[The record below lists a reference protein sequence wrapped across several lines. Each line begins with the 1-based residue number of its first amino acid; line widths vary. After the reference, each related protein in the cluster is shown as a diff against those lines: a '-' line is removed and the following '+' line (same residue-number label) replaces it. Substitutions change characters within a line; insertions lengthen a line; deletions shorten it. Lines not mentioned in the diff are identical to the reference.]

1 MIIVFGGSFNPPT
14 MAHLQL
20 ARLVLQEPGVSRVVW
35 IPVGDDYDKPDLIS
49 CRHRLAMCERLVE
62 AEPRMFLSDI
72 ECNGD
77 LPKGSFHT
85 LTAFQKLV
93 GEEPLAFLVGTDH
106 LLTLPKWIE
115 ADRLLQRFKIW
126 IVPRPGY
133 PVDYNVKN
141 HPFFSLY
148 QEQLRFL
155 THFPQLHMSASEV
168 RVQIASGVYPKG
180 LVHPRVWEYISQE
193 GLYGV

>member
-1 MIIVFGGSFNPPT
+1 MSK
-14 MAHLQL
+14 
-20 ARLVLQEPGVSRVVW
+20 VVW
-35 IPVGDDYDKPDLIS
+35 IPVGDNYDKPDLIS
-49 CRHRLAMCERLVE
+49 CRHRLAMCERLLQ

-85 LTAFQKLV
+85 LNALQKQV
-93 GEEPLAFLVGTDH
+93 GEEPLVFLVGTDH

-115 ADRLLQRFKIW
+115 ADRLLQQFKIW

-133 PVDYNVKN
+133 PVDNRFEN
-141 HPFFSLY
+141 QTFLSQY

-155 THFPQLHMSASEV
+155 THFPQLPMSASEV
-168 RVQIASGVYPKG
+168 RMQIASGVYPKG